1 MDDLIQI
8 SQLNDFI
15 FCPASIYFHSLYG
28 SMDVMLYQSQYQL
41 NGTNA
46 HKTLDENR
54 YSSKKSILTGI
65 NIYCDKYGLVGK
77 IDMFDEEKGIL
88 RERKKLV
95 KEIYD
100 GYVFQ
105 LYAQYFSL
113 IEMGYHVKKLQIYSM
128 DDNKIYNIKKPEDN
142 KIMLDKFEETVYKM
156 KSFNLQE
163 YGQTNKEKCSKC
175 IYEPACDR
183 GAI

>member
-88 RERKKLV
+88 RERKKLI

-113 IEMGYHVKKLQIYSM
+113 IEMGYYVKKLQIYSM

-156 KSFNLQE
+156 KSFNLRE
-163 YGQTNKEKCSKC
+163 YEQTNKEKCSKC